1 MCPASTESLPHRTAA
16 KLPNGKYFSSKWAC
30 FCVKYQLASE
40 ISTKIPI
47 YIYDILRFE
56 AYVPKSVGSFCQV
69 QYITL
74 GLTISLE

>member
-1 MCPASTESLPHRTAA
+1 MCPASTVSLPHRTAA